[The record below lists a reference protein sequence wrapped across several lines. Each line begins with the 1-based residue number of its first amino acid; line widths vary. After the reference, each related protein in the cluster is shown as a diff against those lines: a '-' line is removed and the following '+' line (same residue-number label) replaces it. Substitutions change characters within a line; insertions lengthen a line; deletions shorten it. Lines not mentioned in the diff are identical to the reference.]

1 MPTRTK
7 YTNELND
14 LVDQVRLMS
23 TRLED
28 TLDKV
33 IENLKDKNE
42 ILAKTIVK
50 NDDEFDRAEHDIEEK
65 CLKLTLTQQPVATD
79 WREIAGILKMVS
91 DLERIADHCADISK
105 YTAALADKE
114 SVEIPDYFKD
124 MVNVM
129 RDMVRDA
136 ISCFDKFDAELAEKV
151 MRTDDV
157 IDSYFARFRTDIES
171 SIETN
176 PKAAEQYVDY
186 LMIAKYV
193 ERIAD
198 HSTNIAEWVLFIV
211 KNELK

>member
-1 MPTRTK
+1 MPREK
-7 YTNELND
+7 YTNDLND

-23 TRLED
+23 TRLEN

-33 IENLKDKNE
+33 IDNLSDKNE

-50 NDDEFDRAEHDIEEK
+50 NDDEFDRAEHDIEDR
-65 CLKLTLTQQPVATD
+65 CLKLTLMQQPVATD

-91 DLERIADHCADISK
+91 DLERIADHCADISD
-105 YTAALADKE
+105 YTAGLAGKTP
-114 SVEIPDYFKD
+114 VEIPDYFKD
-124 MVNVM
+124 MINVM
-129 RDMVRDA
+129 RDMVHDA
-136 ISCFDKFDAELAEKV
+136 ISCFDKFDSELAEKV

-157 IDSYFARFRTDIES
+157 VDNYFARFRADIES

-193 ERIAD
+193 ERISD
-198 HSTNIAEWVLFIV
+198 HATNIAEWVVFIV